1 MKTLH
6 SFYTIHP
13 RFHVAIDCVVFG
25 FKNGELKIL
34 IQQRNFEPFQGVWSL
49 MGGFV
54 RENEDIDKA
63 AKRICNELTG
73 LKDVYMRQVG
83 AYGKVD
89 RDPGARVISIA
100 YCVLIDIDRYNEQLN
115 MINNSYWESI
125 NTLPEM
131 FFDHQDMIQDA
142 LKLLQ
147 RKVSREPVGFNLLPP
162 LFTLTQLQTLH
173 EAILA
178 EKIDKRNFRKRVG
191 EMNFIEK
198 TDQVDKASSKRG
210 ALLYRFNSMEY
221 SRNLEFKL

>member
-1 MKTLH
+1 MEKFR
-6 SFYTIHP
+6 SFYESHP

-25 FKNGELKIL
+25 FKDNELKIL

-54 RENEDIDKA
+54 RENEDIDEA
-63 AKRICNELTG
+63 ATRVCNELTG

-89 RDPGARVISIA
+89 RDPGARVVSIA

-115 MINNSYWESI
+115 MINNSYWENI

-131 FFDHQDMIQDA
+131 FFDHKDMIRDA

-162 LFTLTQLQTLH
+162 LFVKKLFTLGTY
-173 EAILA
+173 ICR
-178 EKIDKRNFRKRVG
+178 KRNIR
-191 EMNFIEK
+191 
-198 TDQVDKASSKRG
+198 
-210 ALLYRFNSMEY
+210 
-221 SRNLEFKL
+221 

>member
-1 MKTLH
+1 MEKFR
-6 SFYTIHP
+6 SFYESHP

-25 FKNGELKIL
+25 FKDNELKIL

-54 RENEDIDKA
+54 RENEDIDEA
-63 AKRICNELTG
+63 ATRVCNELTG

-89 RDPGARVISIA
+89 RDPGARVVSIA
-100 YCVLIDIDRYNEQLN
+100 YCVLIDIDRYNGQLN
-115 MINNSYWESI
+115 MINNSYWENI

-131 FFDHQDMIQDA
+131 FFDHKDMIRDA

-173 EAILA
+173 EAILG
-178 EKIDKRNFRKRVG
+178 EKMDKRNFRKRVG
-191 EMNFIEK
+191 DMNFIEK
-198 TDQVDKASSKRG
+198 TGMVDKASSRKG
-210 ALLYRFNSMEY
+210 AFLYRFNSKEY
-221 SRNLEFKL
+221 RRTPEVKL

>member
-1 MKTLH
+1 
-6 SFYTIHP
+6 
-13 RFHVAIDCVVFG
+13 VFG
-25 FKNGELKIL
+25 FKDNELKIL

-54 RENEDIDKA
+54 RENEDIDEA
-63 AKRICNELTG
+63 ATRVCNELTG

-89 RDPGARVISIA
+89 RDPGARVVSIA

-115 MINNSYWESI
+115 MINNSYWENI

-131 FFDHQDMIQDA
+131 FFDHKDMIRDA

-173 EAILA
+173 EAILG
-178 EKIDKRNFRKRVG
+178 EKMDKRNFRKRVG
-191 EMNFIEK
+191 DMNFIEK
-198 TDQVDKASSKRG
+198 TGMVDKASSRKG
-210 ALLYRFNSMEY
+210 AFLYRFNSKEY
-221 SRNLEFKL
+221 RRNPEFKL

>member
-1 MKTLH
+1 MDKLS
-6 SFYTIHP
+6 SFYESYP

-25 FKNGELKIL
+25 FKDGELKIL
-34 IQQRNFEPFQGVWSL
+34 IQQRDFEPFQGAWSL

-54 RENEDIDKA
+54 REDEDIDA
-63 AKRICNELTG
+63 AARRICHELTG

-83 AYGKVD
+83 TYGKVD

-115 MINNSYWESI
+115 MMNNSYWENIS
-125 NTLPEM
+125 TLPDM
-131 FFDHQDMIQDA
+131 YFDHKDMIRDA

-173 EAILA
+173 EAILS
-178 EKIDKRNFRKRVG
+178 EKMDKRNFRKRVG

-198 TDQVDKASSKRG
+198 TQMMDKTSSRRG
-210 ALLYRFNSMEY
+210 AYLYRFNSSEY
-221 SRNLEFKL
+221 SRNPEFKL

>member
-1 MKTLH
+1 MEKFR
-6 SFYTIHP
+6 SFYESHP

-25 FKNGELKIL
+25 FKDNELKIL

-54 RENEDIDKA
+54 RENEDIDEA
-63 AKRICNELTG
+63 ATRVCNELTG

-89 RDPGARVISIA
+89 RDPGARVVSIA

-115 MINNSYWESI
+115 MINNSYWENI

-131 FFDHQDMIQDA
+131 FFDHKDMIRDA

-147 RKVSREPVGFNLLPP
+147 RKVSREPVGFNLLHP

-173 EAILA
+173 EAILG
-178 EKIDKRNFRKRVG
+178 EKMDKRNFRKRVG
-191 EMNFIEK
+191 DMNFIEK
-198 TDQVDKASSKRG
+198 TGMVDKASSRKG
-210 ALLYRFNSMEY
+210 AFLYRFNSKEY
-221 SRNLEFKL
+221 RRNPEFKL

>member
-1 MKTLH
+1 MEKLR
-6 SFYTIHP
+6 SFYESYP

-25 FKNGELKIL
+25 FKNGVLKIL

-54 RENEDIDKA
+54 REDEDIDEA
-63 AKRICNELTG
+63 ARRVCKELTG

-83 AYGKVD
+83 TYGKVD
-89 RDPGARVISIA
+89 RDPGARVVSIA
-100 YCVLIDIDRYNEQLN
+100 YCVLIDIDRYNQQLN
-115 MINNSYWESI
+115 MMNNSYWENI
-125 NTLPEM
+125 TTLPDM
-131 FFDHQDMIQDA
+131 FFDHKDMIRDA

-173 EAILA
+173 EAILG
-178 EKIDKRNFRKRVG
+178 ERMDKRNFRKRVG

-198 TDQVDKASSKRG
+198 TDLVDKTSSRRG
-210 ALLYRFNSMEY
+210 AFLYRFNSSEY
-221 SRNLEFKL
+221 KRNPEFKL

>member
-1 MKTLH
+1 MEKFR
-6 SFYTIHP
+6 SFYESHP

-25 FKNGELKIL
+25 FKDNELKIL

-54 RENEDIDKA
+54 RENEDIDEA
-63 AKRICNELTG
+63 ATRVCNELTG

-89 RDPGARVISIA
+89 RDPGARVVSIA

-115 MINNSYWESI
+115 MINNSYWENI

-131 FFDHQDMIQDA
+131 FFDHKDMIRDA

-147 RKVSREPVGFNLLPP
+147 RKVSREPVGFNLLPH

-173 EAILA
+173 EAILG
-178 EKIDKRNFRKRVG
+178 EKMDKRNFRKRVRD
-191 EMNFIEK
+191 MNFIEK
-198 TDQVDKASSKRG
+198 TGMVDKASSRKG
-210 ALLYRFNSMEY
+210 AFLYRFNSKEY
-221 SRNLEFKL
+221 RRNPEFKL

>member
-1 MKTLH
+1 MEKLR
-6 SFYTIHP
+6 SFYESHP

-25 FKNGELKIL
+25 FKDNELKIL

-54 RENEDIDKA
+54 RADEDIDEA
-63 AKRICNELTG
+63 ARRVCKELTG

-83 AYGKVD
+83 TYGKVD
-89 RDPGARVISIA
+89 RDPGARVVSIA

-115 MINNSYWESI
+115 MMNNSYWENI
-125 NTLPEM
+125 TTLPDM
-131 FFDHQDMIQDA
+131 FFDHKDMIRDA

-173 EAILA
+173 EAILG
-178 EKIDKRNFRKRVG
+178 EKMDKRNFRKRVV

-198 TDQVDKASSKRG
+198 TDQVDKTSSRRG
-210 ALLYRFNSMEY
+210 ASLYHFNSSEY
-221 SRNLEFKL
+221 KRNPEFKL

>member
-1 MKTLH
+1 MEKLR
-6 SFYTIHP
+6 SFYESHP

-25 FKNGELKIL
+25 FKDGELKIL
-34 IQQRNFEPFQGVWSL
+34 IQQRNFEPFQGAWSL

-54 RENEDIDKA
+54 REDEDIDEA
-63 AKRICNELTG
+63 AKRVCKELTG

-83 AYGKVD
+83 TYGKVD
-89 RDPGARVISIA
+89 RDPGARVVSIA

-115 MINNSYWESI
+115 MMNSSYWENI
-125 NTLPEM
+125 NALPDM
-131 FFDHQDMIQDA
+131 FFDHKDMIRDA

-173 EAILA
+173 EAILG
-178 EKIDKRNFRKRVG
+178 ETMDKRNFRKRVG

-198 TDQVDKASSKRG
+198 TDQMDKTTSRKG
-210 ALLYRFNSMEY
+210 ACLYRFNSKEY
-221 SRNLEFKL
+221 SRNPEFKL

>member
-1 MKTLH
+1 MEKLR
-6 SFYTIHP
+6 SFYESHP

-25 FKNGELKIL
+25 FKDGELKIL

-54 RENEDIDKA
+54 RADEDIDEA
-63 AKRICNELTG
+63 ARRVCKELTG

-83 AYGKVD
+83 TYGKVD
-89 RDPGARVISIA
+89 RDPGARVVSIA

-115 MINNSYWESI
+115 MMNNSYWENI
-125 NTLPEM
+125 TTLPDM
-131 FFDHQDMIQDA
+131 FFDHTDMIRDA

-178 EKIDKRNFRKRVG
+178 EKMDKRNFRKRVV

-198 TDQVDKASSKRG
+198 TDQVDKTSSRRG
-210 ALLYRFNSMEY
+210 ASLYRFNSSEY
-221 SRNLEFKL
+221 KRNPEFKL

>member
-1 MKTLH
+1 MEKLR
-6 SFYTIHP
+6 SFYESHP

-25 FKNGELKIL
+25 FKDGELKIL

-54 RENEDIDKA
+54 RADEDIDEA
-63 AKRICNELTG
+63 ARRVCKELTG

-83 AYGKVD
+83 TYGKVD
-89 RDPGARVISIA
+89 RDPGARVVSIA
-100 YCVLIDIDRYNEQLN
+100 YCVLIDIDRCNEQLN
-115 MINNSYWESI
+115 MMNNSYWENI
-125 NTLPEM
+125 TTLPDM
-131 FFDHQDMIQDA
+131 FFDHKDMIRDA

-173 EAILA
+173 EAILG
-178 EKIDKRNFRKRVG
+178 EKMDKRNFRKRVV

-198 TDQVDKASSKRG
+198 TDQVDKTSSRRG
-210 ALLYRFNSMEY
+210 ASLYRFNSSEY
-221 SRNLEFKL
+221 KRNPEFKL

>member
-1 MKTLH
+1 
-6 SFYTIHP
+6 
-13 RFHVAIDCVVFG
+13 
-25 FKNGELKIL
+25 
-34 IQQRNFEPFQGVWSL
+34 
-49 MGGFV
+49 V
-54 RENEDIDKA
+54 RENEDIDEA
-63 AKRICNELTG
+63 ATRVCNELTG

-89 RDPGARVISIA
+89 RDPGARVVSIA

-115 MINNSYWESI
+115 MINNSYWENI

-131 FFDHQDMIQDA
+131 FFDHKDMIRDA

-173 EAILA
+173 EAILG
-178 EKIDKRNFRKRVG
+178 EKMDKRNFRKRVG

-198 TDQVDKASSKRG
+198 TGMVDKASSRKG
-210 ALLYRFNSMEY
+210 AFLYRFNGKEY
-221 SRNLEFKL
+221 RRNPEFKL